1 LKRAVNYLV
10 QFFIDHVKQGSYP
23 IEAGLPY
30 WRERIFNGL
39 ILVTFVFGWVAY
51 VPNAIASVNQKLYVI
66 LIVDTLAL
74 VTINILFFNKKLAL
88 KHKITA
94 LITMAYL
101 IALALLIFMGTYGP
115 GFLYLSVCP
124 FLAAL
129 LVGSREAIV
138 TTIANIIVVLLL
150 ALGIQTKWVDT
161 PFFETYNFFSWIAIG
176 LNLIL
181 ISAIVSIPLSIIL
194 TGLGR
199 SINAEKTLK
208 VELLKKNQ
216 KLKVEQK
223 RVLKANKRKNE
234 FIANLSHEIRTPIN
248 TILGFSDLLKQQ
260 LTDEKQKQFTVHIFN
275 NATHI
280 HNLSKNMVDISL
292 IESGNFTLENIEVEL
307 KSFEH
312 NIKAIAE
319 ALLSR
324 KGTQNIE
331 LVFNFSP
338 STEQER
344 FVTDPTRLQQI
355 LINLISNA
363 LKYTKKGN
371 VEVACKSD
379 GHHILFHVRDTG
391 VGFPPDEQSKIF
403 KRFSKIERKQ
413 EDKIK
418 GIGLGL
424 SITQTLTHALGGK
437 IWFESLPGKGTTFFV
452 KLPLER

>member
-1 LKRAVNYLV
+1 MSSLQPLAWN
-10 QFFIDHVKQGSYP
+10 
-23 IEAGLPY
+23 PY
-30 WRERIFNGL
+30 
-39 ILVTFVFGWVAY
+39 AD
-51 VPNAIASVNQKLYVI
+51 Q
-66 LIVDTLAL
+66 
-74 VTINILFFNKKLAL
+74 
-88 KHKITA
+88 H
-94 LITMAYL
+94 
-101 IALALLIFMGTYGP
+101 
-115 GFLYLSVCP
+115 
-124 FLAAL
+124 
-129 LVGSREAIV
+129 
-138 TTIANIIVVLLL
+138 
-150 ALGIQTKWVDT
+150 
-161 PFFETYNFFSWIAIG
+161 
-176 LNLIL
+176 
-181 ISAIVSIPLSIIL
+181 
-194 TGLGR
+194 
-199 SINAEKTLK
+199 
-208 VELLKKNQ
+208 
-216 KLKVEQK
+216 
-223 RVLKANKRKNE
+223 
-234 FIANLSHEIRTPIN
+234 
-248 TILGFSDLLKQQ
+248 ILGFSDLLKQQ

-280 HNLSKNMVDISL
+280 HNLSKNLVDISL
-292 IESGNFTLENIEVEL
+292 IESGNFALENIEVEL

-391 VGFPPDEQSKIF
+391 VGIPPDEQSKIF

-418 GIGLGL
+418 GIDWDYHHTNPWPML
-424 SITQTLTHALGGK
+424 
-437 IWFESLPGKGTTFFV
+437 
-452 KLPLER
+452 